1 MQVIFRGRR
10 FVVTGCSA
18 EGIWLERFVRQTKCE
33 RQFVVFTDPDLI
45 TKPGAVDLDLADM
58 FERGDVRAFEYPDG
72 HTFPPGRE
80 IRARKSGLR
89 SRSFLMH

>member
-1 MQVIFRGRR
+1 MQAIFRGRR

-18 EGIWLERFVRQTKCE
+18 QGIWLERFVPQTICE
-33 RQFVVFTDPDLI
+33 RRFVAFADPDLI
-45 TKPGAVDLDLADM
+45 AKPDPEDFDLADM

-80 IRARKSGLR
+80 IPARRPGVR
-89 SRSFLMH
+89 SRSFLH